1 MVNKKMIKIIGQDYI
16 WNKLKLVHSK
26 NKVANA
32 YLFYG
37 SDGTGKEG
45 MAIKF
50 SALLNCQNKNIAPCG
65 KCNSCLKIKTFQH
78 PNISLIIPLPKEKTI
93 NKNDNPNKALTN
105 KTLELIIH
113 LFKEKI
119 KNPYLE
125 FNIPKANTILI
136 NSIRDIRKKIY
147 MKSFEEGFK
156 CVLIFEAEKLMGNQ
170 EESASALLKIL
181 EEPPSNSTFVLCTK
195 FPNKLSNTIKSRCQS
210 IYFPPLNENEILHYV
225 SENNNIS
232 NENSKIIS
240 NLSNG
245 SLKLANKI
253 ISNDL
258 LKIHGIILNLIKD
271 ITIDSDN
278 RKNLIIQLSK
288 DYKTN
293 TEKTKLNLNLLS
305 FWFRD
310 CFYLSRIKNTSKLI
324 FSSLTNELNDFI
336 LKYPNADYTKIIKL
350 IDDSI
355 NYLNKNIQINLVFLN
370 LIIEINENL
379 NKKRK

>member
-78 PNISLIIPLPKEKTI
+78 PNIALIIPLPKEKTI

-113 LFKEKI
+113 LYKEKI

-156 CVLIFEAEKLMGNQ
+156 CILIFEAEKLMGNQ
-170 EESASALLKIL
+170 QESANALLKIL
-181 EEPPSNSTFVLCTK
+181 EETPSNSTFILCTK

-210 IYFPPLNENEILHYV
+210 IYFAPLNENEILDYV

-271 ITIDSDN
+271 ITTNSDN

-336 LKYPNADYTKIIKL
+336 IKYPNADYTKIIQL

-370 LIIEINENL
+370 LIIEINKNL

>member
-1 MVNKKMIKIIGQDYI
+1 M
-16 WNKLKLVHSK
+16 
-26 NKVANA
+26 
-32 YLFYG
+32 
-37 SDGTGKEG
+37 
-45 MAIKF
+45 
-50 SALLNCQNKNIAPCG
+50 
-65 KCNSCLKIKTFQH
+65 
-78 PNISLIIPLPKEKTI
+78 
-93 NKNDNPNKALTN
+93 
-105 KTLELIIH
+105 
-113 LFKEKI
+113 
-119 KNPYLE
+119 
-125 FNIPKANTILI
+125 
-136 NSIRDIRKKIY
+136 
-147 MKSFEEGFK
+147 
-156 CVLIFEAEKLMGNQ
+156 
-170 EESASALLKIL
+170 
-181 EEPPSNSTFVLCTK
+181 
-195 FPNKLSNTIKSRCQS
+195 
-210 IYFPPLNENEILHYV
+210 NENEILDYV

-271 ITIDSDN
+271 ITINSDN

-379 NKKRK
+379 NKKENE